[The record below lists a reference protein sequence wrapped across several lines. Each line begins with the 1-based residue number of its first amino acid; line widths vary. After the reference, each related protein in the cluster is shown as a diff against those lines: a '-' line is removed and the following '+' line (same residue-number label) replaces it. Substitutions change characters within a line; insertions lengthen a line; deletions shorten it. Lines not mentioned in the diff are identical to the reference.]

1 MVSSVILCRC
11 LFHERK
17 HPLWTLSDLFL
28 FLFLEGFGLNTD
40 SDGSYPF
47 TYAEGLNFTMNIGID
62 TIDFGTLHLYPSSCK
77 YPSKHSLQRPVSL
90 TTSTGGEASTWGNTW
105 IKAHGDACTAAGKP
119 CLLEEYGYPSDH
131 CSVEAPWQTAAL
143 DTKGIAADMFWQ
155 WGDTLSTG
163 QTSDDGNT
171 IFYGSSDFTCL
182 VTDHVAAI

>member
-1 MVSSVILCRC
+1 MVSEPLSIPFPEPSTNL
-11 LFHERK
+11 LF
-17 HPLWTLSDLFL
+17 SLFS
-28 FLFLEGFGLNTD
+28 EGFGLNVD

-47 TYAEGLNFTMNIGID
+47 QYGEGLNFTMNLAIP

-77 YPSKHSLQRPVSL
+77 YTPKHHPIKGRIPLTSL
-90 TTSTGGEASTWGNTW
+90 TGGEASTWGPTW
-105 IKAHGDACTAAGKP
+105 IKAHGDACIAAGKP

-131 CSVEAPWQTAAL
+131 CSVEGPWQTAAL

-163 QTSDDGNT
+163 QTSDDTNT

-182 VTDHVAAI
+182 VTNHVAAF